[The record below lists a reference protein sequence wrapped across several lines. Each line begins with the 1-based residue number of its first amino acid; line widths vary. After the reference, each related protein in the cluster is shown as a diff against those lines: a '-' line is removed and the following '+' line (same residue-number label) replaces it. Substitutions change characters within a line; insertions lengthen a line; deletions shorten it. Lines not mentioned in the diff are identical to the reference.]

1 MRRALFHSLRTGFY
15 LLRVCAVVV
24 PMAAMVGCACALF
37 LFLLD
42 EVTRQRWHSPWL
54 LFLLPVVGVVIGW
67 MYHVHG
73 RGSEAGN
80 NLIMDEIHEPGGG
93 VPLRMAPL
101 VLIGTL
107 ATHLCGG
114 SAGREGTAVQMGGS
128 IASGVSRLLRPLFNI
143 DTRTLLMAGI
153 AAGFGGV
160 FGTPLAGA
168 IFAIEV
174 LAIGRMNYAAI
185 VPCLVAS
192 IVSDFVCT
200 AWGIGHTVYHVAS
213 LHDPASPHKLTD
225 WWLMVKVVLAA
236 MAFGAVSVL
245 FAQSTHACK
254 RLFTAIVPL
263 PYLRP
268 MLGGLIVIAL
278 VYVVGTRDYLG
289 IGITTPDG
297 LGVSITA
304 AFKADGADSFSWFL
318 KLLFTA
324 ITLGAGF
331 KGGEVTPLFFIG
343 ATLGNTLAWVFNA
356 PVDLFAALGFVAV
369 FAGAT
374 NTPLACTIMAVE
386 LFGPSHVVYFA
397 VACFIAYLF
406 SGHNSIYP
414 SQRIGTPKHGSA
426 DKLEGARIDSL

>member
-1 MRRALFHSLRTGFY
+1 MRLGLRHSIRTGYY
-15 LLRVCAVVV
+15 LVRVCAVVV
-24 PMAAMVGCACALF
+24 PMAVLVGSACALF
-37 LFLLD
+37 LALLD
-42 EVTRQRWHSPWL
+42 QVTQQRWDSPWL
-54 LFLLPVVGVVIGW
+54 LFLLPVVGVIIGW
-67 MYHVHG
+67 IYHVYG

-80 NLIMDEIHEPGGG
+80 NLIMDEIHQPGGG

-101 VLIGTL
+101 VLVGTL

-128 IASGVSRLLRPLFNI
+128 IASGVSRLLRPLFHF

-174 LAIGRMNYAAI
+174 LAIGRMSYAAVIPCLLAAI
-185 VPCLVAS
+185 V
-192 IVSDFVCT
+192 SDSVCH
-200 AWGIGHTVYHVAS
+200 AWGVGHVKYHVAS
-213 LHDPASPHKLTD
+213 LHDPASMHQITD
-225 WWLMVKVVLAA
+225 WWLMMKVLLAA
-236 MAFGAVSVL
+236 IAFGAASVL

-268 MLGGLIVIAL
+268 MLGGLIVIVL
-278 VYVVGTRDYLG
+278 VYLTGTRDYLG

-297 LGVSITA
+297 SGVSITS
-304 AFKADGADSFSWFL
+304 AFRADGSDSFSWFL

-406 SGHNSIYP
+406 SGHNSIYT
-414 SQRIGTPKHGSA
+414 SQRIGTPKHGDA
-426 DKLEGARIDSL
+426 LKLEGTRIDSL